1 MHVYPIKTGRIRRG
15 DSLVSIALK
24 ALQSMDVK
32 LVDGDVLAISS
43 KALSIIQGRIVA
55 LSTIRASQNAEK
67 IAEKYGLEPEFAEL
81 VLREADIVY
90 GGVNGALLT
99 LKDGILTVN
108 AGIDRKNAPMGYVA
122 LWPERPWSEAWRIHE
137 ELKRRTGRH
146 VGVLIVDSHLA
157 PLRLGTRGLAL
168 AVAGFT
174 PVEDLR
180 GRPDLYGK
188 PLRITRL
195 SVADDLASA
204 AHLVMGETDE
214 LTPMALIRDA
224 PIKLT
229 SKNTPDETL
238 IAPSQCLYLGVLK
251 ASQGGSLDE
260 SHQP

>member
-1 MHVYPIKTGRIRRG
+1 MHVYPIKTRRIRRG
-15 DSLVSIALK
+15 DSLVSLALK
-24 ALQSMDVK
+24 ALKDMNIRPM
-32 LVDGDVLAISS
+32 DGDVLAVSS
-43 KALSIIQGRIVA
+43 KALSTVQGRIIP
-55 LSTIRASQNAEK
+55 LSTIEASQTAKKLAEK
-67 IAEKYGLEPEFAEL
+67 HKLEPELVEL

-90 GGVNGALLT
+90 GGVDGALLT

-108 AGIDRKNAPMGYVA
+108 AGIDRKNAPMGCVA

-224 PIKLT
+224 PIRLT

-251 ASQGGSLDE
+251 ASQGGSLYE
-260 SHQP
+260 ENQP